1 VLFGKVFFLTQTP
14 RSTNIFEKSRAKV
27 LKLDSEMLK
36 KHRPATRDK
45 LKDEFISVLINRVSQ
60 MNTALVRLKAEME
73 AINHV
78 AMDYQDELDRF
89 LKPGKTMKEI
99 FGGIQSTINTLIR

>member
-1 VLFGKVFFLTQTP
+1 
-14 RSTNIFEKSRAKV
+14 V

-60 MNTALVRLKAEME
+60 MNTALVRLKAGME
-73 AINHV
+73 VINHV